1 MEIELTLK
9 PISCYINEI
18 TMYQEMILALNETI
32 NKAKDNEI
40 INILNKEKECLLE
53 RVYLLRE
60 LIIKLN
66 L

>member
-1 MEIELTLK
+1 MEVELKLK

-18 TMYQEMILALNETI
+18 TMCQEMILALNETI
-32 NKAKDNEI
+32 NKAKDNET

-60 LIIKLN
+60 LIIKLR
-66 L
+66 

>member
-1 MEIELTLK
+1 MEVELKLK

-60 LIIKLN
+60 LIIKLR
-66 L
+66 

>member
-60 LIIKLN
+60 LIIKLR
-66 L
+66 